1 MLFNFPSGAYDR
13 KKHSSILECA
23 KAELSEEAQLKN
35 GRWISLIDKNDE
47 GLHEL
52 KWVGNQYVPFLVI
65 DPVVDAKPGA
75 KDPEEMIEVFSGVS
89 IPELKELV
97 LRGLFMLPSLQTLLL
112 GLEYLNIPF

>member
-35 GRWISLIDKNDE
+35 GRWIQLVEKDSE

-52 KWVGNQYVPFLVI
+52 KWVGNQFIPYLVI
-65 DPVVDAKPGA
+65 DPEEDANPGE
-75 KDPEEMIEVFSGVS
+75 KDPEEMIEVYSGVS
-89 IPELKELV
+89 IPEMKELV
-97 LRGLFMLPSLQTLLL
+97 LRGLFMLPSLQTLLI
-112 GLEYLNIPF
+112 GLEYLQISL